1 MDDQTD
7 NESIDTRLAEI
18 HDAHA
23 QVVRTMPAFRE
34 REGQCQMID
43 EIAYTLLGGT
53 ASPLIAIE
61 GQTGTGKTLGYLLPA
76 IPAAKAKGKSLI
88 VATATTSLQS
98 QLMRNELPALAKY
111 SGLEFTAVLA
121 KGRSRYACP
130 FRLETALAQ
139 GAGNNDLF
147 GPDADLPDTTGGFSP
162 DESQTALLSEL
173 QAQLNNGA
181 WDGCKDELDEEIDTR
196 LWGAIS
202 STPHSC
208 SGPNQCAPM
217 GLCPFHRSRADMGK
231 ADIIV
236 ANHDLVLSDVFL
248 GGGVVLPAPDDTFY
262 VFDEGH
268 HLPEKA
274 VEHGSARSSLGA
286 MREHVRQLTRLL
298 PKLPAHITRPDV
310 REPAKDA
317 ESAIE
322 ALGHAYAELP
332 FTQDRDERFRYRAP
346 HGKLPEAI
354 RTVAEALHAEV
365 AVLWEVASDIVEELD
380 DKEGSA
386 GTQHLV
392 RLLAPEMG
400 KLAGL
405 LENDLRLLRLLKTEQ
420 PDDTPPVARWAEHDN
435 KELWL
440 EAAPVTAAPMLR
452 TMLWD
457 KCAGAVITSATLTS
471 LNRWSRFRAKAG
483 LSGSDGTR
491 YLRLISPFDYPNI
504 AELRVPW
511 MKHDGG
517 QAREHTEEIKAMMP
531 GLLAHCPSG
540 TLVLFASWY
549 QLNAIYKSLPA
560 PQKKRVLCQGRLSRD
575 ALVARHRKAIAA
587 GKTSVI
593 FGLASMAEGV
603 DLSGSACEHVI
614 IAKLPFTPPTSP
626 IEATRAEWL
635 EKHGKNP
642 FMTMAVPDAS
652 LKLIQACGRLI
663 RCESD
668 QGRITLLDR
677 RIVTKRYGK
686 QLLDSLPPFHQT
698 IERKPAQRTQTRQ
711 DAAFA

>member
-1 MDDQTD
+1 MDDKTD
-7 NESIDTRLAEI
+7 NESIETPLAEI

-23 QVVRTMPAFRE
+23 QVVRTMPGFRE

-76 IPAAKAKGKSLI
+76 IPAAQAREKSLI

-111 SGLEFTAVLA
+111 SGLKFTAVLA

-139 GAGNNDLF
+139 GSGHADMF
-147 GPDADLPDTTGGFSP
+147 GPDADLPDNTGGFTPSE
-162 DESQTALLSEL
+162 DQTALLADL
-173 QAQLNNGA
+173 QLQLTTGE
-181 WDGCKDELDEEIDTR
+181 WDGCKDELDEEIDSR

-208 SGPNQCAPM
+208 TGPNQCAPM
-217 GLCPFHRSRADMGK
+217 GLCPFHRSRAAMRD
-231 ADIIV
+231 ADVIV

-248 GGGVVLPAPDDTFY
+248 GGGMVLPDPKDTFY
-262 VFDEGH
+262 IFDEGH

-274 VEHGSARSSLGA
+274 VEHGSARSSIGA
-286 MREHVRQLTRLL
+286 MREHVRSLQRLL
-298 PKLPAHITRPDV
+298 PKLPAHIHRPDI

-317 ESAIE
+317 ESALQ
-322 ALGHAYAELP
+322 ALSDAYATLA
-332 FTQDRDERFRYRAP
+332 FTQDRDELFRYRAP
-346 HGKLPEAI
+346 HGKLPAPVREA
-354 RTVAEALHAEV
+354 ANALHGEM
-365 AVLWEVASDIVEELD
+365 AVLWEVANDMAEELD

-386 GTQHLV
+386 GAQHIARV
-392 RLLAPEMG
+392 LAPEMG

-420 PDDTPPVARWAEHDN
+420 PDDAPPIARWAEHDN
-435 KELWL
+435 NELWL

-491 YLRLISPFDYPNI
+491 YLRLLSPFDYPRI

-531 GLLAHCPSG
+531 SLLAHCSSG

-549 QLNAIYKSLPA
+549 QLNAVYKSLPA
-560 PQKKRVLCQGRLSRD
+560 PQKKRVLCQGKLSRD
-575 ALVARHRKAIAA
+575 TLVARHRKTVAA
-587 GKTSVI
+587 GNASVI

-603 DLSGSACEHVI
+603 DLAGSACEHVI
-614 IAKLPFTPPTSP
+614 IAKLPFAPPTSP

-663 RCESD
+663 RCETD

-686 QLLDSLPPFHQT
+686 QLLDSLPPFHQS
-698 IERKPAQRTQTRQ
+698 IERKPPPAAQNTRQ
-711 DAAFA
+711 AAIA